1 MLPTD
6 LEAKSRNIA
15 KSTFSS
21 ILQIHFLQKNELSN
35 SMKVLDLFLFI
46 DTLTIGAS

>member
-15 KSTFSS
+15 KNTFSS
-21 ILQIHFLQKNELSN
+21 ILQIHFLQKNELSS